1 MQFIRIFSLFFIL
14 ILPLVS
20 SAETI
25 YKHRLPFLVTLNE
38 QDTLQVTYD
47 FTQKKGIRCI
57 ANHPGIKGIFEYRG
71 RQKVTTLQ
79 PIILQSDHIPANK
92 YEHLA
97 DVEGRLLLSVEKPS
111 AMNKTLE
118 IACNFQPAANAE

>member
-25 YKHRLPFLVTLNE
+25 YKHRLPFMVTLKE

-57 ANHPGIKGIFEYRG
+57 ANHPIKATFEYRG
-71 RQKVTTLQ
+71 RQKVTTLL
-79 PIILQSDHIPANK
+79 PLILQSDHIPANK

-118 IACNFQPAANAE
+118 IACDFQRTANAE